1 MIGPESEVQMDG
13 AGRFSGR
20 VALVTGGSRGIGAE
34 VARRLAA
41 EGATVAVAYRSDASS
56 AESVVGTLK
65 DAGATAAAFQV
76 DVASPE
82 DCEALVRACITSF
95 GRLDIL
101 VNAAGVAQ
109 YQPLEEADAAQ
120 YRAMFDTNVL
130 GALSLTRA
138 AVPHMKNPGRI
149 IHFSSRLAEAPF
161 AGTSIYAASKAA
173 VSALTLA
180 LAQELGPK
188 GITINAV
195 APGLIETDMTKAAI
209 EARGPAVSAQTPLR
223 RIGKTGDV
231 GGVVA
236 FLASDDAGWIT
247 GRTIRVDGG
256 LL

>member
-1 MIGPESEVQMDG
+1 MDG
-13 AGRFSGR
+13 EGRFSGR
-20 VALVTGGSRGIGAE
+20 VAIVTGGSRGIGAE
-34 VARRLAA
+34 VARRLGT
-41 EGATVAVAYRSDASS
+41 EGATVVVAYRSDLAS
-56 AESVVGTLK
+56 AEGIVGALK
-65 DAGATAAAFQV
+65 NAGAKAAAFQV

-82 DCEALVRACITSF
+82 DCEALVRACISSF

-109 YQPLEEADAAQ
+109 YQPLEDADAIH
-120 YRAMFDTNVL
+120 YRTMFDTNVL

-138 AVPHMKNPGRI
+138 AVPVMVNPGRI
-149 IHFSSRLAEAPF
+149 IHVSSRLAEAPF

-188 GITINAV
+188 GISINAV

-209 EARGPAVSAQTPLR
+209 EARGAAVSAQTPLR
-223 RIGKTGDV
+223 RIGQPGDV